1 MSNAIDWRD
10 KLSEASNTRRTP
22 GTTGMVRLHRRQYRI
37 LQHISKSM
45 NYTQTGLINALVED
59 AYDGLLAEQAIPA
72 LSPEEM
78 GD

>member
-1 MSNAIDWRD
+1 
-10 KLSEASNTRRTP
+10 
-22 GTTGMVRLHRRQYRI
+22 
-37 LQHISKSM
+37 M

-59 AYDGLLAEQAIPA
+59 AYDGLLAEAAIPA